1 MKNGKPYLMHLCVE
15 HQARCG
21 QGAMKD
27 QIASAIAGMSCE
39 SRMQRFAAPIT
50 GLSDSQL
57 DYLTDLDGTDR
68 VAWCAYLHRENGD
81 RGIGLARYVRL
92 ADTEGAAEF
101 AVTVVDEFQ
110 GQGIGSELLRKLME
124 SARSNSIETL
134 IGYILSSNKG
144 MLALSRRFGAATV
157 QEDSS
162 LIRADIP
169 IKA

>member
-1 MKNGKPYLMHLCVE
+1 
-15 HQARCG
+15 
-21 QGAMKD
+21 
-27 QIASAIAGMSCE
+27 
-39 SRMQRFAAPIT
+39 
-50 GLSDSQL
+50 
-57 DYLTDLDGTDR
+57 
-68 VAWCAYLHRENGD
+68 
-81 RGIGLARYVRL
+81 VRL

-110 GQGIGSELLRKLME
+110 GQGIGSDLLRKLME